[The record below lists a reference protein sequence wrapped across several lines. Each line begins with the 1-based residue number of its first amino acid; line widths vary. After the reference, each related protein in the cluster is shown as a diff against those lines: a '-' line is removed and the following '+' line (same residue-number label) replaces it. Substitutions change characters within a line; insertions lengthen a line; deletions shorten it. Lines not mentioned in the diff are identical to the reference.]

1 MKKHFFAK
9 LGHFFLV
16 SAVLFNTF
24 GVAFVH
30 AEVSTV
36 GFETAS
42 AGVTEGDGT
51 YTIPFVLSQPVTA
64 DAGLDVCFGA
74 GGTASTTDDYLFDI
88 SNGGTY
94 CQVVGQYTYTVHL
107 VKGESRGSIGV
118 VVQDDQIVEDDEALV
133 LTMLDVQANA
143 TVNSDPSP
151 EASVDANNNTF
162 TLTIHDNDIY
172 APTVSETH
180 NTVME
185 GEQASEQTVSAPGV
199 EVATLTNNSDTDL
212 DYILDFSGTAT
223 MPNDYDV
230 AWFETPEI
238 LSIMSN
244 QTNNFLTIRS
254 HSSVTLYVYASGAQD
269 DTAYEGTESAT
280 FSIKKAVD
288 PNDETNII
296 ADFSNNPIEF
306 SVNILDNDTNVAF
319 GTSSSLVPP
328 TSGTADVAT
337 IVNNSDLDVAV
348 SFTLEG
354 TAVLGTDYD
363 LRNEAPLLNFG
374 GEAIKWLVP
383 ANSSSSLPITIN
395 ENNVIGKNI
404 VVSITGIEYQD
415 GERILPLNPVSEQL
429 SHTVFLNTAPVL
441 TEATLQN
448 QSIDLYTTTTATISN
463 EIIKAAFNDPD
474 ENRLMFSVSG
484 NTNESAV
491 TANFDDVSNL
501 TLTGLH
507 VGTSVIEV
515 TADDQYN
522 GIVTTT
528 FDVVVTD
535 STPIVNPPTNTS
547 SGGGSSLLPNT
558 APQAALTTGQEVVV
572 EVNKEITFDASQ
584 STDAENNIRFYFWNF
599 GDSSDEVYYTVP
611 TTTHTYSKVGTYT
624 LTTKVKDAYGAES
637 SAEVTVH
644 VVKGNSTPSIPDNT
658 GNTTENT
665 NTETGTTPENT
676 TPTTPVEETGSTGTT
691 NTNTNTNNGS
701 TNTGDNTSKNNT
713 TEENSATEQNTTEE
727 NTENNNTPENNTP
740 EETVSSTPESGDQN
754 LPTWIKILFGSG
766 ALAAVAGA
774 GIAINRV
781 RKNV

>member
-1 MKKHFFAK
+1 MKKNFFAK
-9 LGHFFLV
+9 IGHF
-16 SAVLFNTF
+16 AVVGALLFNTF
-24 GVAFVH
+24 GVALVH

-36 GFETAS
+36 GFKTAS

-94 CQVVGQYTYTVHL
+94 CQVAGQYTYTVHL

-118 VVQDDQIVEDDEALV
+118 VVQDDQIVEGDEALV

-223 MPNDYDV
+223 MSNDYDV

-328 TSGTADVAT
+328 TSGNANVAK

-354 TAVLGTDYD
+354 TAGLGTDYD

-374 GEAIKWLVP
+374 SEAIKWLVP

-395 ENNVIGKNI
+395 DNIGVEKKI

-415 GERILPLNPVSEQL
+415 GESILPLNPVSEQL
-429 SHTVFLNTAPVL
+429 SHTVFLNTSPVL

-507 VGTSVIEV
+507 VGTSTIEV

-535 STPIVNPPTNTS
+535 STPTNN
-547 SGGGSSLLPNT
+547 GGGTFLPNT
-558 APQAALTTGQEVVV
+558 PPTAAFTTGQEVTIAVNT
-572 EVNKEITFDASQ
+572 EVTFDASD
-584 STDAENNIRFYFWNF
+584 STDKEGNIQFYFWNF
-599 GDSSDEVYYTVP
+599 GDESAEEYYTAP
-611 TTTHTYSKVGTYT
+611 TVTHTYTTIGTYT
-624 LTTKVKDAYGAES
+624 LAVRVRDSHGAES
-637 SAEVTVH
+637 TATVAVH
-644 VVKGNSTPSIPDNT
+644 VVKENGSTPTTETGNSGTPSTSTPSTDN
-658 GNTTENT
+658 G
-665 NTETGTTPENT
+665 
-676 TPTTPVEETGSTGTT
+676 TPTD
-691 NTNTNTNNGS
+691 NG
-701 TNTGDNTSKNNT
+701 
-713 TEENSATEQNTTEE
+713 
-727 NTENNNTPENNTP
+727 NTP
-740 EETVSSTPESGDQN
+740 EETRETTVPPTRETTTPGTPTEATPSGEEVTEEPTTDNTEQKTTN
-754 LPTWIKILFGSG
+754 DNGEEVETPTTEEKQGLPTWIRIFFGSG
-766 ALAAVAGA
+766 AVAAIAGA
-774 GIAINRV
+774 GIAINRA
-781 RKNV
+781 RKAL